1 MEPTSPWK
9 RPDEVMQLHR
19 LKRRKKA
26 LQERMKQ
33 PLNSS
38 TDAGPSAQNT
48 VDLDFSRILE
58 GDKRKINPF
67 SKNNTQQSKK
77 TKLSNESSPLDESN
91 DKTLFAL
98 LKLPA
103 KTPEKPAKKIETD
116 KLSTF
121 SNLLQKYTAEHT
133 VEVQTTEQRYK
144 HLPVDWA
151 IKTKLRLMSPKPFAW
166 SQQLKASEEASGIT
180 GFVRCLDTT
189 SSPTLDT
196 SPRARFHQTCL
207 YWQQPALPWLSL
219 YPRAAGR
226 VAATSFLAA
235 HDHAKQALL
244 RDWTESFR
252 SLFQQPALPWL
263 SLHPRAAGRVAATS
277 FLAAHEHAKQAL
289 LRDWTESFRSL
300 FQLLRAR
307 HCPYF
312 YVCANTFTCLFRAGG
327 LGGVGEPSALVGPT
341 TRGLRHALRQED
353 VEYTMPLR
361 PDSKKKL
368 NTSDKEDDRPK
379 NSSFDSCYD
388 TMDEARSPEGQGKE
402 SGDEEDLDSDKFLS
416 QLGFENDVIK
426 KINNTQARIQNSV
439 ESSVDSAAE
448 SLVFV
453 RGVDAQALFNFLLNC
468 KSIVSPTGPYAGVP
482 PTLLAPTAFQGG
494 TLQSLKVKE
503 SSIYSDNNK
512 YYSIE
517 LRGPILPTTVH
528 SLLRVVRD
536 SCAEFSGTFAHHRP
550 TLAFTYAARD
560 IARDE
565 TPKENEANNFTNA
578 FSKENLSDCGLSA
591 DMLQQFCSPDPD
603 VIRVLD
609 SVTYNSEDDTF
620 SW

>member
-219 YPRAAGR
+219 HPRAAGR

-235 HDHAKQALL
+235 HD
-244 RDWTESFR
+244 
-252 SLFQQPALPWL
+252 
-263 SLHPRAAGRVAATS
+263 
-277 FLAAHEHAKQAL
+277 HAKQAL